1 MKINSLSFLFQQ
13 HALESFKLHPHW
25 LLSICCL
32 GDLPHLLHKGLLHIS
47 EFVFQVADVSR
58 CLFTL
63 YWYCISQ
70 VAVGTLSCGELWA
83 TSRTELMAIQFVCF
97 NYQKITGKQISK
109 GFMFLS
115 LSLLKFSLEDG
126 HLLNS
131 LWILHPL
138 SSTLHLIF
146 LHISRSVFL
155 YTRLFPEYNVLF
167 LYDLSFCVPH
177 SNHIIIIHSFLSISF
192 IFKAFDVFV

>member
-1 MKINSLSFLFQQ
+1 MTHSTFSWGIHYYLLHNHTGGSIFYLCIAKTSCATNYQHEIKIVVKFMKINSLSFLFQQ

-109 GFMFLS
+109 RFYVS
-115 LSLLKFSLEDG
+115 
-126 HLLNS
+126 
-131 LWILHPL
+131 
-138 SSTLHLIF
+138 
-146 LHISRSVFL
+146 
-155 YTRLFPEYNVLF
+155 
-167 LYDLSFCVPH
+167 
-177 SNHIIIIHSFLSISF
+177 LSISF
-192 IFKAFDVFV
+192 KVFSWRWSPP